1 MKLTSS
7 QTEALRRKIKHI
19 VGECNCSPNSKTC
32 AYWAT
37 VDKGGA
43 TWQTDLIIKE
53 IKKL

>member
-1 MKLTSS
+1 MKLTKL
-7 QTEALRRKIKHI
+7 EEKKLAAKILHI
-19 VGECNCSPNSKTC
+19 TGECSCSPSSKTC

-43 TWQTDLIIKE
+43 TWQTNLIIKE